1 MNKIKKKPRFKFKKR
16 TKKFRNKNKIKSK
29 LQLKYKFIIIIV
41 FIFSLYLMYKI
52 VPITKQ
58 YNPTK
63 ITNQKLNISN
73 FGYIFNYSLKYEEF
87 DENINEQYKQLQ
99 NYFCEKENKSLIPE
113 YENRII
119 KAIANSYGKKFEM
132 FVHNKKDFVS
142 QSILYSHNW
151 EDHLTMKCLKA
162 LEYYSK
168 KKNIE
173 NKDIYLLDI
182 GCNVGWYTYYLGKY
196 GYKIISFEVW
206 GLNNYILYKNYCLNK
221 DVSVTLINKGLDVE
235 DKKCTYKTSSGN
247 QGNGWV
253 LCENRDRFRSDLDGE
268 TVNNVELTKL
278 SRYYKY
284 LSKKNLAFIKM
295 DVEGSEANVLEGGKE
310 LITKY
315 HVPFLMIE
323 YETTFLEDHGTKVLE
338 FLQFFEN
345 NGYKICLSDFFCK
358 RYTSP
363 SEIIK
368 RRGILNLFIVYE
380 KFLE

>member
-1 MNKIKKKPRFKFKKR
+1 M
-16 TKKFRNKNKIKSK
+16 
-29 LQLKYKFIIIIV
+29 
-41 FIFSLYLMYKI
+41 
-52 VPITKQ
+52 
-58 YNPTK
+58 
-63 ITNQKLNISN
+63 
-73 FGYIFNYSLKYEEF
+73 
-87 DENINEQYKQLQ
+87 
-99 NYFCEKENKSLIPE
+99 
-113 YENRII
+113 
-119 KAIANSYGKKFEM
+119 
-132 FVHNKKDFVS
+132 
-142 QSILYSHNW
+142 
-151 EDHLTMKCLKA
+151 
-162 LEYYSK
+162 
-168 KKNIE
+168 
-173 NKDIYLLDI
+173 
-182 GCNVGWYTYYLGKY
+182 
-196 GYKIISFEVW
+196 
-206 GLNNYILYKNYCLNK
+206 NNYILYKNYCLNK

-278 SRYYKY
+278 SKYYNY

-345 NGYKICLSDFFCK
+345 NGYKISLYDFLSK
-358 RYTSP
+358 HYISI

-368 RRGILNLFIVYE
+368 NKNILNLFIVYE
-380 KFLE
+380 KFLD